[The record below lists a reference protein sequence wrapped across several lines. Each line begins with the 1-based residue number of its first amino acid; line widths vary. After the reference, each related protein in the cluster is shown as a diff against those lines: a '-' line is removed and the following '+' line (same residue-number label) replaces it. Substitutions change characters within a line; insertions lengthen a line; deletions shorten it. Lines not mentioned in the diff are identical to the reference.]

1 MPYILTILF
10 VFSFAASTV
19 LYAQDSIIKSTEIK
33 SNNNHTRD
41 FNDTVH
47 DKTKLALKYKGL
59 GKKSFLKG
67 EYPAALDHY
76 LEALRLFQDMG
87 NKKECSSV
95 YNLLAKVYHFQS
107 PNTFTK
113 AEDYCRKAIK
123 IQQELHDSNGLINS
137 YMVLG
142 DLFSDIIADDF
153 FNLDTAEY
161 YYKKALNIALKTKTN
176 KKKISKAY
184 SAVGKVYYK
193 ANKTDSALLLLKRSL
208 AIQKEINDSNEIA
221 LTYQRM
227 ANTYKYSKNYTKSLK
242 YLHKALSFAE
252 KMNNLDLTNNICEDI
267 SSIYTIEGNYK
278 KALFYYKKAVEIKF
292 QLYTNKRIEKVAYYQ
307 TKYETERKEKEIML
321 LTKEKEIHKA
331 EIEKE
336 KAESNKQRVLLYSF
350 VIGFFMLLVLAI
362 VIYKAY
368 RNKISA
374 NNLLAYQK
382 EEISNKH
389 KLLQNQKEEIESQ
402 KSEIEK
408 QNQKLD
414 IANREI
420 KLKSKNI
427 TDSIKYAQ
435 RIQSAILP
443 PLHEIKKAFPESF
456 VLFLPQSIVSG
467 DFYWIEQK
475 HQYIYIAAVDCTGH
489 GAPGALMSIIGYNL
503 LNQALNEK
511 GLIETSEII
520 NYLNC
525 QIAKTLRQSDNESLV
540 HDGMDLVLC
549 RIDSDSKMMSMS
561 GIHNAMYL
569 IRNNELG
576 EFRCDYHPLT
586 GDIHPDEMPYGST
599 EIQLEKGDVI
609 YLFTDGYM
617 DQFHEKT
624 GKKFTAK
631 RFKNLLLSISGK
643 EMEEQQKILMETYLK
658 WKGKAEQT
666 DDTMVLGIKIS

>member
-1 MPYILTILF
+1 M
-10 VFSFAASTV
+10 
-19 LYAQDSIIKSTEIK
+19 YAQDSIIKSTEIK
-33 SNNNHTRD
+33 SN
-41 FNDTVH
+41 DTVH
-47 DKTKLALKYKGL
+47 DKNALALKYIDL
-59 GKKSFLKG
+59 GKKNFIKG
-67 EYPAALDHY
+67 EYPAALDYY
-76 LEALRLFQDMG
+76 LEALRLYQDME
-87 NKKECSSV
+87 NKIACSKV

-107 PNTFTK
+107 PNIFSK
-113 AEDYCRKAIK
+113 AEDYCRKAIH
-123 IQQELHDSNGLINS
+123 IQKEFHDSNGLFNS
-137 YMVLG
+137 YMILG

-153 FNLDTAEY
+153 YNLDTAEH
-161 YYKKALNIALKTKTN
+161 YYKKALNTALKIKSS

-193 ANKTDSALLLLKRSL
+193 ANKIDSALLLLKRSL
-208 AIQKEINDSNEIA
+208 AIQEEIKDSNEIA

-227 ANTYKYSKNYTKSLK
+227 ANTYKYSKNYTKALK
-242 YLHKALSFAE
+242 HLHKALSFSE

-267 SSIYTIEGNYK
+267 SSIYNIKGNYK

-292 QLYTNKRIEKVAYYQ
+292 QLYTNRRIEKVAYYQ

-321 LTKEKEIHKA
+321 LTKEKEIHKT

-350 VIGFFMLLVLAI
+350 IIGFFMLLVLAI

-374 NNLLAYQK
+374 NKLLAYKK

-389 KLLQNQKEEIESQ
+389 KLLQNQNEEIESQ

-427 TDSIKYAQ
+427 TDSIKYAK

-475 HQYIYIAAVDCTGH
+475 AHHVYIAAVDCTGH

-511 GLIETSEII
+511 GLTETSDII

-549 RIDSDSKMMSMS
+549 RIDKKSNIMTMS
-561 GIHNAMYL
+561 GIHNSMYL
-569 IRNNELG
+569 IRNKELG

-586 GDIHPDEMPYGST
+586 GDIHPDEMPYNST
-599 EIQLEKGDVI
+599 EITLEKGDII

-617 DQFHEKT
+617 DQFNDKT

-631 RFKNLLLSISGK
+631 KFKKLLLSISGK
-643 EMEEQQKILMETYLK
+643 EMEEQQKILMETFKK
-658 WKGKAEQT
+658 WKGNAEQT
-666 DDTMVLGIKIS
+666 DDTMVMGIKIS